1 MGVNMVEHGELG
13 VDSTSTSTS
22 TLLIDKVYQ
31 CITSI

>member
-13 VDSTSTSTS
+13 VDSTSTST
-22 TLLIDKVYQ
+22 LLIDKVYQ